1 MLSDRCTVCPVCLS
15 LTLVYCGQT
24 VEWIKMLLG
33 TEVGLGPGDIVL
45 DGDPDSPK
53 RGHNSPRFSV
63 HVCGGQTARRIKR
76 PLGTEVGL
84 SPGHIVLGP
93 SSPRPERGAASPPL
107 FGPCFLWPYH
117 TSAHPYQ
124 LLLTA
129 ELLLHT
135 VYYGPTPEIETA

>member
-1 MLSDRCTVCPVCLS
+1 VSFWGTATVCKRLRTMLSDRCTVCPVCLS

-93 SSPRPERGAASPPL
+93 SSPAPKGAQQHPH
-107 FGPCFLWPYH
+107 F
-117 TSAHPYQ
+117 SAHVSFG
-124 LLLTA
+124 
-129 ELLLHT
+129 HT
-135 VYYGPTPEIETA
+135 IRPPIHLSYC